1 LVAAVTKFGLSRF
14 SPGFLRFADGVLIN
28 MGIARQQLESFG
40 RGPALLAGALRRFPR
55 QMWLYKPS
63 PEKWS
68 IHEII
73 MHLADREVGCYI
85 QCRHFIAEP
94 DSFIVE
100 YDAARWA
107 SALGYFHQS
116 TCEAL
121 KIIPRLRRMTYDL
134 LIALPEQVWDHQA
147 ERSSEGRLSLAQ
159 WIEIQE
165 RHIPRHVEQMKD
177 NHDGWL
183 RLVPRRKPTTRH
195 WRPYSSANQLD
206 QHPNRFKRQ
215 N

>member
-1 LVAAVTKFGLSRF
+1 
-14 SPGFLRFADGVLIN
+14 
-28 MGIARQQLESFG
+28 MGIVRQQLESFG
-40 RGPALLAGALRRFPR
+40 HGPALLAAALRRFPR
-55 QMWLYKPS
+55 QMWLYKAS

-73 MHLADREVGCYI
+73 MHLADREVGSYI
-85 QCRHFIAEP
+85 QTRHFIAEP
-94 DSFIVE
+94 DCAIVE

-134 LIALPEQVWDHQA
+134 LDALPEQVWDRQA
-147 ERSSEGRLSLAQ
+147 EQSAGRLSLTQ

-165 RHIPRHVEQMKD
+165 RHIPRHVKQMKD

-183 RLVPRRKPTTRH
+183 RLVPRRKPTPRR
-195 WRPYSSANQLD
+195 WLPYSSPNQLD
-206 QHPNRFKRQ
+206 QHLNRFKRR